1 MQFREPS
8 KSSTIING
16 PQFRRT
22 TIRKLQKRK
31 RKKRG
36 TLKIVELLQF
46 CQMCLFLI
54 FQSLYIRWTENL
66 SEWHSLVKHTFHWV
80 SKWSGRFLRS
90 KNGQCTR
97 DIAGETCARAN
108 TIHLN
113 PIILAD
119 YWLDSV
125 CSLCRWSRLT
135 LSLPCLVRLHI
146 YIINYITLLII
157 IFTLAEHAD
166 TYTQHTITLCTQTHI
181 HSSDI
186 P

>member
-1 MQFREPS
+1 MEIDFGNNKKSPKIQIRQSLNSIRIHLNKNSNS
-8 KSSTIING
+8 K
-16 PQFRRT
+16 
-22 TIRKLQKRK
+22 
-31 RKKRG
+31 KK
-36 TLKIVELLQF
+36 KKKNSKVKFLQF
-46 CQMCLFLI
+46 VQILLDLKFYAFIKIRHSDTIWSDI
-54 FQSLYIRWTENL
+54 FF
-66 SEWHSLVKHTFHWV
+66 KV
-80 SKWSGRFLRS
+80 SKWSGRSVRS
-90 KNGQCTR
+90 KSGPYTR
-97 DIAGETCARAN
+97 EASETCARAN

-157 IFTLAEHAD
+157 IFTLAEYID
-166 TYTQHTITLCTQTHI
+166 TYATHKHTLH
-181 HSSDI
+181 SDI